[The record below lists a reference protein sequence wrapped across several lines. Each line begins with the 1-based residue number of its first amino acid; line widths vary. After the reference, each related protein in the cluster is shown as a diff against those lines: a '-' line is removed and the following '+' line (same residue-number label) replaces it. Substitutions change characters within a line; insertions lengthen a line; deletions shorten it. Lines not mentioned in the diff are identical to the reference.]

1 MHGGGRERRS
11 AANRHCDRNGRRAW
25 DKGKRKVLELIRTA
39 TPTINNHPLRY
50 ADFTTLAQALDYAA
64 QGVTGYNFYDGR
76 GQLRAALPYPELRR
90 RALATAQRLHGLG
103 LRRGERI
110 ALIAETCPDFMEF
123 FYACQYGGFVPVPL
137 PITINLGSRESYVG
151 RLRRLLHSCG
161 AAAAMAPAEF
171 LSFLQEAA
179 DGLGLRLVGSPA
191 EFQAL
196 ERPAVKLE
204 PSGPDD
210 IAYLQYTS
218 GSTRFPRGVMI
229 TQRAVMANLAG
240 IVGPGLGVRSGD
252 RCVSWLPFYHDMG
265 LVGFVL
271 GPLASQLS
279 VDYLGTRDFAMRP
292 RQWLALL
299 SNNRGTIAF
308 SPPFGYD
315 ICARRVHRAEIN
327 RYDLSSWRVA
337 GVGAETIHAETLE
350 RFADFLA
357 PAGFDRRAF
366 LPCYG
371 LAESSLAVTFAT
383 LDQGMSI
390 DHVDRRALEGHM
402 TARVIDPQSGRG
414 ERVSAFVNCGRPLP
428 GHEVIV
434 RDDQGKPLPERHV
447 GIVSVRGPSLM
458 SGYFRDAASTRD
470 ALGRDGW
477 LDTGD
482 LGYLTEA
489 GLFITGRCKD
499 LIIVNG
505 RNIWPQ
511 DMERLAEEQPEVRVG
526 DVTAFLAP
534 HPKGG
539 EIVVMLVQC
548 RLTEDER
555 RDELVSRLQRMIYS
569 EFGINCRI
577 ELVPPKT
584 LPRTSSGKL
593 SRSEARRRFIQ
604 RVGWDRPSEDLAEA
618 PKVAV
623 SS

>member
-1 MHGGGRERRS
+1 M
-11 AANRHCDRNGRRAW
+11 
-25 DKGKRKVLELIRTA
+25 ITTA
-39 TPTINNHPLRY
+39 TPTINIHPLRC
-50 ADFTTLAQALDYAA
+50 ADFATLAQALDYAA

-76 GQLRAALPYPELRR
+76 GKLSAVLSDAELRR
-90 RALATAQRLHGLG
+90 RALATAKRLHGLG
-103 LRRGERI
+103 LRRGERV
-110 ALIAETCPDFMEF
+110 ALIAETSPEFMEF

-137 PITINLGSRESYVG
+137 PITINLGSRESYIE
-151 RLRRLLHSCG
+151 RLRRLLYSC
-161 AAAAMAPAEF
+161 APAAAMAPAEF
-171 LSFLQEAA
+171 LAFLQEAA
-179 DGLGLRLVGSPA
+179 NGIDGLRKVASPE
-191 EFQAL
+191 EFYAL
-196 ERPAVKLE
+196 DEPAVQLD

-218 GSTRFPRGVMI
+218 GSTRFPRGVVI
-229 TQRAVMANLAG
+229 TQKAVMANLAG

-292 RQWLALL
+292 RQWLSLL
-299 SNNRGTIAF
+299 SNNQGTIAF

-315 ICARRVHRAEIN
+315 ICARRVHQTEIS

-337 GVGAETIHAETLE
+337 GVGAETVYAETLE

-357 PAGFDRRAF
+357 PAGFSRRAF

-371 LAESSLAVTFAT
+371 LAESSLAVSFAA
-383 LDQGMSI
+383 LDQGI
-390 DHVDRRALEGHM
+390 LVDHVDRRALEGHM
-402 TARVIDPQSGRG
+402 RASVIAPEPGRG

-434 RDDQGKPLPERHV
+434 RDDDGKPLPYRHV
-447 GIVSVRGPSLM
+447 GVVSVKGPSLM
-458 SGYFRDAASTRD
+458 SGYFRDAVSTHV

-477 LDTGD
+477 LNTGD

-526 DVTAFLAP
+526 DVTAFVAT
-534 HPKGG
+534 HPQGG
-539 EIVVMLVQC
+539 EVVVMLVQC
-548 RLTEDER
+548 RLTEDTR
-555 RDELVSRLQRMIYS
+555 RADLVSRLQRMIYG

-593 SRSEARRRFIQ
+593 SRAEARRRFVQ
-604 RVGWDRPSEDLAEA
+604 CVGWDRPNEEAIADA
-618 PKVAV
+618 PKAVA
-623 SS
+623 SG

>member
-1 MHGGGRERRS
+1 M
-11 AANRHCDRNGRRAW
+11 
-25 DKGKRKVLELIRTA
+25 
-39 TPTINNHPLRY
+39 
-50 ADFTTLAQALDYAA
+50 DYAA

-76 GQLRAALPYPELRR
+76 GRLQAALPYAELRQ
-90 RALATAQRLHGLG
+90 RARATAKRLHGLG
-103 LRRGERI
+103 LKGGERV
-110 ALIAETCPDFMEF
+110 ALIAETCPEFMEF

-137 PITINLGSRESYVG
+137 PITINLGSRGSYIE
-151 RLRRLLHSCG
+151 RLRRLLHSCS
-161 AAAAMAPAEF
+161 ATAAMAPAEF

-179 DGLGLRLVGSPA
+179 AGLKLRLVGSPA
-191 EFQAL
+191 DFYAL
-196 ERPAVKLE
+196 EEPAVELE
-204 PSGPDD
+204 PSGPDE

-218 GSTRFPRGVMI
+218 GSTRFPRGVVI
-229 TQRAVMANLAG
+229 TQQAVMANLAG
-240 IVGPGLGVRSGD
+240 IVGSGLAVRSGD

-308 SPPFGYD
+308 APPFGYD

-337 GVGAETIHAETLE
+337 GVGAETIHAETLA
-350 RFADFLA
+350 RFADFMA
-357 PAGFDRRAF
+357 PAGFDRHAF

-371 LAESSLAVTFAT
+371 LAESSLAVTFAA
-383 LDQGMSI
+383 LDQGMSV
-390 DHVDRRALEGHM
+390 DHVDRRALESRM
-402 TARVIDPQSGRG
+402 TASATAATSGHG
-414 ERVSAFVNCGRPLP
+414 ERVRAFVNCGRPLP

-434 RDDQGKPLPERHV
+434 RDADYRALPYRHV

-458 SGYFRDAASTRD
+458 SGYFQDAASTRD
-470 ALGRDGW
+470 ALGPDGW

-526 DVTAFLAP
+526 DVTAFVAP

-539 EIVVMLVQC
+539 EVVVMLVQC
-548 RLTEDER
+548 RLTENER
-555 RDELVSRLQRMIYS
+555 RADLVNRLQRMTYS
-569 EFGINCRI
+569 EFGIKCRI

-604 RVGWDRPSEDLAEA
+604 RVGWNQPNEITAEA
-618 PKVAV
+618 PKAAV

>member
-1 MHGGGRERRS
+1 MI
-11 AANRHCDRNGRRAW
+11 N
-25 DKGKRKVLELIRTA
+25 TA
-39 TPTINNHPLRY
+39 TPTINNQPLRC
-50 ADFTTLAQALDYAA
+50 ADFPSLAQALDYAA

-76 GQLRAALPYPELRR
+76 GRLRAALPYAELRR
-90 RALATAQRLHGLG
+90 RALSTAKRLHGLG
-103 LRRGERI
+103 LQRGERI
-110 ALIAETCPDFMEF
+110 ALIAETCPEFMEF

-137 PITINLGSRESYVG
+137 PITINLGSRERYIE
-151 RLRRLLHSCG
+151 RLRALLRSCS

-179 DGLGLRLVGSPA
+179 NGLEMRMVGSPEDFYA
-191 EFQAL
+191 IE
-196 ERPAVKLE
+196 EPAVALE
-204 PSGPDD
+204 PSGPPDV
-210 IAYLQYTS
+210 AYLQYTS
-218 GSTRFPRGVMI
+218 GSTRFPRGVVI
-229 TQRAVMANLAG
+229 TQQAIMANLAG
-240 IVGPGLGVRSGD
+240 IVGPGLAVRSGD

-292 RQWLALL
+292 RQWLSLL

-327 RYDLSSWRVA
+327 RYDLSAWRVA

-357 PAGFDRRAF
+357 PAGFNRRAF

-371 LAESSLAVTFAT
+371 LAESSLAVTFAA
-383 LDQGMSI
+383 LEEGMSV
-390 DHVDRRALEGHM
+390 DHVDRRALESGM
-402 TARVIDPQSGRG
+402 TASTMASG

-434 RDDQGKPLPERHV
+434 RDDDQRPLPHRQV
-447 GIVSVRGPSLM
+447 GNVSVRGPSLM
-458 SGYFRDAASTRD
+458 SGYFQDAASTRD

-489 GLFITGRCKD
+489 GLFITGRSKD

-526 DVTAFLAP
+526 DVTAFVAP
-534 HPKGG
+534 HPQGG
-539 EIVVMLVQC
+539 EVVVMLVQC
-548 RLTEDER
+548 RLTEETR
-555 RDELVSRLQRMIYS
+555 RDALVSRLQRMTYS
-569 EFGINCRI
+569 EFGIKCRI

-593 SRSEARRRFIQ
+593 SRAEARRRFIE
-604 RVGWDRPSEDLAEA
+604 RVGWDRQSKMVMET
-618 PKVAV
+618 PKAVA
-623 SS
+623 SR

>member
-1 MHGGGRERRS
+1 M
-11 AANRHCDRNGRRAW
+11 
-25 DKGKRKVLELIRTA
+25 
-39 TPTINNHPLRY
+39 
-50 ADFTTLAQALDYAA
+50 DYAA

-76 GQLRAALPYPELRR
+76 GRLRAALPYAELRQ
-90 RALATAQRLHGLG
+90 RAQATAKRLHGLG
-103 LRRGERI
+103 LKRGERV
-110 ALIAETCPDFMEF
+110 ALIAETCPEFMEF

-137 PITINLGSRESYVG
+137 PITINLGSRGSYIE
-151 RLRRLLHSCG
+151 RLRRLLHSCS
-161 AAAAMAPAEF
+161 ATAAMAPAEF

-179 DGLGLRLVGSPA
+179 DGLKLRFVGSPA
-191 EFQAL
+191 DFYAL
-196 ERPAVKLE
+196 EEPAVELE
-204 PSGPDD
+204 SSGPDE

-218 GSTRFPRGVMI
+218 GSTRFPRGVVI
-229 TQRAVMANLAG
+229 TQQAVMANLAG
-240 IVGPGLGVRSGD
+240 IVGTGLAVRPGD

-292 RQWLALL
+292 RQWLALI

-308 SPPFGYD
+308 APPFGYD
-315 ICARRVHRAEIN
+315 ICARRIHRAELD
-327 RYDLSSWRVA
+327 RYDLSCWRVA

-357 PAGFDRRAF
+357 PAGFNRHAF

-371 LAESSLAVTFAT
+371 LAESSLAVTFAA
-383 LDQGMSI
+383 LDQGMVV
-390 DHVDRRALEGHM
+390 DQVDRRALEDRM
-402 TARVIDPQSGRG
+402 SARAFAATDGRG
-414 ERVSAFVNCGRPLP
+414 ERVRAFVNCGRPLP

-434 RDDQGKPLPERHV
+434 RDADYKALPHRQV

-458 SGYFRDAASTRD
+458 SGYFQDAASTHD
-470 ALGRDGW
+470 ALGPDGW

-511 DMERLAEEQPEVRVG
+511 DMERLAEEQPEVRLG
-526 DVTAFLAP
+526 DVTAFVAS

-548 RLTEDER
+548 RLTENER
-555 RDELVSRLQRMIYS
+555 RADLVNRLQRMIYS
-569 EFGINCRI
+569 EFGIKCRI

-604 RVGWDRPSEDLAEA
+604 RVGWNQRSEIIVEA
-618 PKVAV
+618 PKAAV